1 MLRYLFCNLFLAV
14 TLLSATAALGAGFEI
29 EPFLTANRSPLVQI
43 FGLPSETSS
52 SLVLNGSWKFSLTQ
66 DIASI
71 YSAHSNPAEE
81 ILLDGEL
88 YRWSFRG
95 QYGVTDNLEIGIE
108 IPLLIQ
114 GGGFLDGFIVDWHK
128 LWGLPQGGRD
138 TAAKNRLN
146 YRYRKNGVQL
156 LNINKSSEGVGDI
169 SLLSA
174 YRLFENNTDL
184 NHTSVALRSQLKL
197 PTGDSST
204 LAGSGS
210 VDLALFLAASFNHI
224 SEYGVLGL
232 FASAGTMFGND
243 GDILKEQ
250 RENIAGFGTVGA
262 GWSPADWIALK
273 SQCLIS
279 SPLYKDSSLAE
290 LGKNSA
296 LLTIG
301 GTIHLPRAY
310 MLDIGVSEDLAV
322 STAPDV
328 TFHIGLT
335 KRF

>member
-1 MLRYLFCNLFLAV
+1 MLRILFCHIFLAV
-14 TLLSATAALGAGFEI
+14 TLFSATAVFGAGFDI

-43 FGLPSETSS
+43 FGLPSETSA
-52 SLVLNGSWKFSLTQ
+52 SLVSSGNWKISLSQ

-71 YSAHSNPAEE
+71 YSSHSNAVEE

-88 YRWSFRG
+88 YRWNLRG
-95 QYGVTDNLEIGIE
+95 QYGLTDKLEIGIE
-108 IPLLIQ
+108 IPILIQ

-138 TAAKNRLN
+138 TAPKNRIS
-146 YRYRKNGVQL
+146 YRYTKNGVRL
-156 LNINKSSEGVGDI
+156 LDLDKSSEGVGDI

-184 NHTSVALRSQLKL
+184 NHTDVALRAQLKL

-210 VDLALFLAASFNHI
+210 IDFALFLAASFNQNT
-224 SEYGVLGL
+224 EYGVLGL
-232 FASAGTMFGND
+232 FASAGTMLGND

-262 GWSPADWIALK
+262 GWSPTNWIAFK

-279 SPLYKDSSLAE
+279 SPLYKDSSLPE

-301 GTIHLPRAY
+301 GTVRLPHAY
-310 MLDIGVSEDLAV
+310 MLDIGVSEDIAV

-328 TFHIGLT
+328 TLHVGLT